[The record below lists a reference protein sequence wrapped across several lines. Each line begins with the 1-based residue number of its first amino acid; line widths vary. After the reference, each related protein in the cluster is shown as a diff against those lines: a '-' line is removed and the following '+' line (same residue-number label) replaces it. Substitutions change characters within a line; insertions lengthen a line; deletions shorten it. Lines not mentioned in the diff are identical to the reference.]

1 MELVS
6 FHELELASNL
16 AYFSKNSEELISFKK
31 VRKISRS
38 NLLRKQV
45 RPSQILPSSLQQKS
59 KNP

>member
-38 NLLRKQV
+38 NLL
-45 RPSQILPSSLQQKS
+45 
-59 KNP
+59 